1 MFKNAYGTMFSL
13 LAATTTLSG
22 ATNLSSATP
31 ASATSASAVHVDVS
45 ANDVITRL
53 GDHAVGVNTPI
64 WSANLLDRPADR
76 LIRDAGIQRLAFDG
90 GGVSDLY
97 HWRTGRLSPDP
108 QAAAHD
114 AQGLDYEDL
123 KPQFSF
129 DQFAATARATD
140 SSMLVHV
147 NYGTGTPQEA
157 ADWVRYANKTRH
169 YGVTDWAI
177 GEETYF
183 NGALGASMNTE
194 PDGHA
199 DKSAQAYAT
208 NSLAFIKAMKAA
220 DPSIRVGLELAAP
233 IPGTPMLDWDKTVLS
248 VAGSAADFV
257 DVHYYTGAQT
267 DAALLASPQTS
278 IPRGM
283 ASLRSLVASY
293 NPKLKIDIGETN
305 SYYQQ
310 APQQISPTN
319 ALYLPESVL
328 AMLEN
333 GAGEVDWWSLYNKWG
348 GSAESGYGDLG
359 LLASGN
365 VSGDGASQGP
375 KADTKFDPYY
385 GMQLLGALARPG
397 ARLVTATAG
406 GSVVAH
412 AALLPDSGLGVLLAN
427 NDPDHAAPIDT
438 RINGFHA
445 GSKATILTYS
455 AATHRVTE
463 THGSI
468 PKTLPAYSL
477 TLVLLRH

>member
-1 MFKNAYGTMFSL
+1 MLKSTY
-13 LAATTTLSG
+13 AA
-22 ATNLSSATP
+22 ALSSMLVGTTGLFGGSPSP
-31 ASATSASAVHVDVS
+31 APAPAPAVPVTVNADH
-45 ANDVITRL
+45 VITRL
-53 GDHAVGVNTPI
+53 NDGAVGVNTAI
-64 WSANLLDRPADR
+64 WNPGLLDRPADR
-76 LIRDAGIQRLAFDG
+76 LIRDAGIQTLAFDG

-97 HWRTGRLSPDP
+97 HWRTGQLSPDP
-108 QAAAHD
+108 QAAVHD

-140 SSMLVHV
+140 SKMLVHV

-157 ADWVRYANKTRH
+157 ADWVRYANKVRH
-169 YGVTDWAI
+169 YGVQEWAI

-183 NGALGASMNTE
+183 NGALGAGLNTE

-220 DPSIRVGLELAAP
+220 DPGIRVGLELAAP
-233 IPGTPMLDWDKTVLS
+233 IPGTPMLDWDKTVLQ

-267 DAALLASPQTS
+267 DAALLASPQNA
-278 IPRGM
+278 IPKGM
-283 ASLRSLVASY
+283 SNLSSLVASY
-293 NPKLKIDIGETN
+293 NPKLKVDIGETN
-305 SYYQQ
+305 SFYQQ

-319 ALYLPESVL
+319 ALYLPEAVL

-333 GAGEVDWWSLYNKWG
+333 GASEVDWWALYNKWG
-348 GSAESGYGDLG
+348 GNAEGGYGDLG

-365 VSGDGASQGP
+365 VSGDGKSQGP

-397 ARLVTATAG
+397 AKLVTATAG
-406 GSVVAH
+406 GAVVAH
-412 AALLPDSGLGVLLAN
+412 AALLPGSELDVLLAN
-427 NDPDHAAPIDT
+427 NDPDHAASVDLHVA
-438 RINGFHA
+438 GFHA
-445 GSKATILTYS
+445 GSEATILTYS
-455 AATHRVTE
+455 AATHGITV
-463 THGSI
+463 THGTV